1 VIVIAKEDSMIHG
14 KIGASRRMM
23 GVGVMFMALVGCQ
36 GTGTTDEQS
45 AKQDEPGQS
54 QTAAQ
59 EDPVKRGEYL
69 VTIGGCNDCHTPLQ
83 MGPNGPAPDMTRM
96 LSGHPETLPLTMPDM
111 MTDPNWMLLGSST
124 ATAYAGPWGL
134 TFAINLTPDETG
146 LGVWT
151 EKMFIDA
158 LRTGKHMGVGRPIFP
173 PMPWQAYARMTD
185 EDLKAIFAYLQSV
198 PPIKNQAPQYI
209 AAPGAAAPPQH

>member
-1 VIVIAKEDSMIHG
+1 MIHG
-14 KIGASRRMM
+14 MIRARGRMLS
-23 GVGVMFMALVGCQ
+23 GVGVMLTALVGCQ
-36 GTGTTDEQS
+36 GTGTTEKQS
-45 AKQDEPGQS
+45 AEQNEPIES
-54 QTAAQ
+54 QASAP

-83 MGPNGPAPDMTRM
+83 MGPNGPSPDMTRM
-96 LSGHPETLPLTMPDM
+96 LSGHPENLPLTMPA
-111 MTDPNWMLLGSST
+111 MTDPTWMLLGSST

-158 LRTGKHMGVGRPIFP
+158 IRTGKHMGVGRPIFP
-173 PMPWQAYARMTD
+173 PMPWPAYARMTD
-185 EDLKAIFAYLQSV
+185 EDLKAIFAYLQTI
-198 PPIKNQAPQYI
+198 PPIKNQAPQFI
-209 AAPGAAAPPQH
+209 AAPGAGAPPQH